1 MYEDMIMGHYFV
13 NQEDLNSEKKEHV
26 VLIKDKK
33 FSFMTD
39 HGVFSKKGLDFGSR
53 LLIESTIDL
62 SFDKALDLGCGYG
75 PIGIILKS
83 FNFKAMVDM
92 VDINLRAIELAE
104 ENARNNHVT
113 VNVFE
118 SNGFDNITS
127 KYDLIVTNP
136 PIRTGKKVIYKMFE
150 DAGQHL
156 TDNGSL
162 YMVIQK
168 KQGAMS
174 AIKFCQTIYKDVQVI
189 KKKSGYMIIKCCL

>member
-1 MYEDMIMGHYFV
+1 MGHYFV